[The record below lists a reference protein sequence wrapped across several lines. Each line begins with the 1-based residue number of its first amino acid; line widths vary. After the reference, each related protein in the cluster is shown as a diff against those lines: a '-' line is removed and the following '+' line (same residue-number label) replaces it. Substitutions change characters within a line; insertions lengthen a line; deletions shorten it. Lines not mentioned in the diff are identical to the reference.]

1 MQHFNRALDALI
13 GLLRL
18 VVITMAA
25 GIFVIAILAV
35 IGRYVFGGAV
45 SWSEEVPRYL
55 LVWIAFL
62 GAAIC
67 VDRKEH
73 IAFDIVYNALPHGI
87 RTVVMWI
94 IDLLILAFGFV
105 MFWWGIVF
113 VEDFGGD
120 LMETIPFTNY
130 WYYIVMPISGFLIML
145 FTVRGLLNA
154 LLHPPGAPPEE
165 PDQFSPGRVGID

>member
-1 MQHFNRALDALI
+1 VQLFNRALDALI
-13 GLLRL
+13 RLLRL
-18 VVITMAA
+18 VVIAMAT

-87 RTVVMWI
+87 RTILMWL
-94 IDLLILAFGFV
+94 IDLLIFAFGFV

-120 LMETIPFTNY
+120 LMETIPYKNY
-130 WYYIVMPISGFLIML
+130 WYYVVMPISGFLIML
-145 FTVRGLLNA
+145 FTARGLLNA
-154 LLHPPGAPPEE
+154 VFQPPGAPRAE
-165 PDQFSPGRVGID
+165 PDQFSPVRVGVD